1 MIFLIAGILCLILFL
16 VLLRREPRR
25 FINVI
30 LLTAAAVLLFAGF
43 AELTQH
49 VDYINSLVVFFLLI
63 LVPLNLLLIAV
74 LLIMNGFT
82 MMKREGRSLANLL
95 SLLFGIAIIAGMI
108 SIVLLVISRSLN
120 TMLVSVF
127 WLGGILTTY
136 VALTFAALLLYSLLY
151 LNMPKNM
158 NCDYII
164 VHGCGLLDGER
175 VSPLLK
181 GRVDK
186 ALEIYRRCNGS
197 AKLVLSG
204 GRGADEKISEAQAMK
219 NYLLAQ
225 GFSSDAMILED
236 RSATTYENLRNV
248 RDMLDT
254 NGVKHRYLF
263 VTNDYHV
270 FRTSLFAKKLGMNAS
285 GIGCR
290 TAMYY
295 WPSAFI
301 REYIAV
307 MAQYRW
313 LTIAVVLA
321 WLGLTIESLLPF

>member
-1 MIFLIAGILCLILFL
+1 
-16 VLLRREPRR
+16 
-25 FINVI
+25 
-30 LLTAAAVLLFAGF
+30 
-43 AELTQH
+43 
-49 VDYINSLVVFFLLI
+49 
-63 LVPLNLLLIAV
+63 
-74 LLIMNGFT
+74 
-82 MMKREGRSLANLL
+82 
-95 SLLFGIAIIAGMI
+95 
-108 SIVLLVISRSLN
+108 
-120 TMLVSVF
+120 
-127 WLGGILTTY
+127 
-136 VALTFAALLLYSLLY
+136 LLYSLLY

-219 NYLLAQ
+219 DYLLAQ
-225 GFSSDAMILED
+225 GFPADAMILED